1 MSQKKVDAYKQ
12 KKINKGKATGRER
25 VMDILEIAAWVFI
38 CVATVVWIG
47 YSAYAKMTGS
57 AEKVV
62 VNTAMDTTALDNYLS
77 GLSAASDDT
86 EEEAVSEEETD
97 DTAEDAETV
106 EDAAADEET
115 EDTAASDET
124 EEDTA
129 AAEETENTEGTETS
143 DAEEDSA
150 SSDKEAD
157 EK

>member
-25 VMDILEIAAWVFI
+25 VNDILEIAAWVFL
-38 CVATVVWIG
+38 CVAIVAWIG
-47 YSAYAKMTGS
+47 YSAYAKMTAS

-86 EEEAVSEEETD
+86 EEEAVSEEETE

-106 EDAAADEET
+106 EDAAAEET
-115 EDTAASDET
+115 EDTAVPDET

-129 AAEETENTEGTETS
+129 AAEETENTEGAEAS